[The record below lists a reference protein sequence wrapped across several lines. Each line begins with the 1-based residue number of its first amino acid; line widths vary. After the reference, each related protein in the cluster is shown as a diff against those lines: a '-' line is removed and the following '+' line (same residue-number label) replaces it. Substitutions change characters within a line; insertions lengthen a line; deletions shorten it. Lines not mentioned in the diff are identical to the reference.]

1 LTHGLPPITREL
13 APIGYHAIFA
23 IAKGGASR
31 LFCFH
36 DAFFTFPPT
45 LPRMILHTLLRV
57 ATWDQLE
64 RIWEFVVGFFK
75 FLWALLRFLGGG

>member
-1 LTHGLPPITREL
+1 MTHVLPPITREL
-13 APIGYHAIFA
+13 TPIGYHAIFA
-23 IAKGGASR
+23 FAKGGAGR

-36 DAFFTFPPT
+36 DASFKP
-45 LPRMILHTLLRV
+45 PRMILHTFWRV